1 MVGSITYKIP
11 YIHIKRGQVDLK
23 RCVLC
28 LIFALGGGVNFPTS
42 LASPVLLF
50 GLELIVLKQDFFSLF
65 LIIRCVRVR
74 VCARA
79 RACVC
84 AHITRVLQA
93 L

>member
-1 MVGSITYKIP
+1 
-11 YIHIKRGQVDLK
+11 
-23 RCVLC
+23 
-28 LIFALGGGVNFPTS
+28 

-79 RACVC
+79 GARGRA
-84 AHITRVLQA
+84 RVFA
-93 L
+93 RI